1 MSDLGYSPAPPSPP
15 PPPARGSSDIPMWM
29 VGVAVLVALGLAGA
43 LGFAIVSQV
52 RTTGGHEATAP
63 KRSYPATW
71 DRRIAPYA
79 KIAEHERGL
88 RFLHPV
94 AVRFLPPARFEK
106 SVTSD
111 QDKLTRKDH
120 VDLEHFTGLMRA
132 FGLISGN
139 VDLFKAFNDFSGGA
153 ILAYYSFKDKRV
165 TVRGHEVTPAV
176 RSTLVHELTHAL
188 QDQHFHVGAR
198 LKQLQKQ
205 AKDGS
210 TDSASSVL
218 DAIVEGDA
226 ERVQGL
232 YRDSLSTKQR
242 DALDRS
248 QQSEATE
255 ADKRLQQV
263 PKVVIAMQTSPYTL
277 GEGLVQ
283 TVAANG
289 GNAAVDRLLRKS
301 PTHETAL
308 LDPFRVLNGDT
319 GSAHVARPKLLAAE
333 KKFDSGELG
342 VLTWYL
348 MLAQRLPLQQALAAA
363 DGWGGDAYV
372 AYTHAGDTCARMTY
386 AGRSPADTARMDSA
400 LQAWVAAGPGS
411 VASVDRVGNEVR
423 FQSCDPGAAAQ
434 VGTDDSQEAIGLVST
449 RTQIGDAVMRSGAS
463 HTQARCL
470 AGRLVETYTLSQ
482 LNDPTFGANDPTV
495 QGRIQQMAADC
506 R

>member
-1 MSDLGYSPAPPSPP
+1 M
-15 PPPARGSSDIPMWM
+15 
-29 VGVAVLVALGLAGA
+29 
-43 LGFAIVSQV
+43 
-52 RTTGGHEATAP
+52 
-63 KRSYPATW
+63 
-71 DRRIAPYA
+71 
-79 KIAEHERGL
+79 
-88 RFLHPV
+88 HPV

-106 SVTSD
+106 GVTSD
-111 QDKLTRKDH
+111 QDKLTAQDRR
-120 VDLEHFTGLMRA
+120 DLEHFTGLMRA
-132 FGLISGN
+132 FGLISGK

-198 LKQLQKQ
+198 LKELQKQ
-205 AKDGS
+205 AKKGGS
-210 TDSASSVL
+210 DSAASVL

-232 YRDSLSTKQR
+232 YRDSLPPKQR
-242 DALDRS
+242 EALDRS
-248 QQSEATE
+248 QQSESTQ

-283 TVAANG
+283 TVAATG
-289 GNAAVDRLLRKS
+289 GNSAVDKLFRKT

-319 GSAHVARPKLLAAE
+319 DSSHVNPPKLLANE

-372 AYTHAGDTCARMTY
+372 AYTDAGNTCARMTY
-386 AGRSPADTARMDSA
+386 AGRTPADTARMAGA
-400 LQAWVAAGPGS
+400 LQTWVTAGPGS
-411 VASVDRVGNEVR
+411 AASVTRVGDEVH
-423 FQSCDPGAAAQ
+423 FQSCDPGTTAQ
-434 VGTDDSQEAIGLVST
+434 VGSDDSQEAIGLLTV
-449 RTQIGDAVMRSGAS
+449 RTQIGNAVMRSGGS
-463 HTQARCL
+463 GSQARCL
-470 AGRLVETYTLSQ
+470 AGRMVETYTLSQ
-482 LNDPTFGANDPTV
+482 LTDPTFGQNDPT
-495 QGRIQQMAADC
+495 IQADLQQIAAAC

>member
-1 MSDLGYSPAPPSPP
+1 MSDLGYSSTPPSPP
-15 PPPARGSSDIPMWM
+15 PPPGRASSDIPGW
-29 VGVAVLVALGLAGA
+29 VLAVAVIVALALACA
-43 LGFAIVSQV
+43 LGFAILSQV
-52 RTTGGHEATAP
+52 HATDSHQATAP

-79 KIAEHERGL
+79 TIAEHERGL

-111 QDKLTRKDH
+111 QDKLTRQDRL
-120 VDLEHFTGLMRA
+120 DLEHFTGLMRA
-132 FGLISGN
+132 FGLISGK

-165 TVRGHEVTPAV
+165 TVRGHVVTPAV

-198 LKQLQKQ
+198 LKKLQKE
-205 AKDGS
+205 AKKGA
-210 TDSASSVL
+210 TDSAASVL

-232 YRDSLSTKQR
+232 YRDSLPAKQR
-242 DALDRS
+242 EALDRS
-248 QQSEATE
+248 QQSESTR

-277 GEGLVQ
+277 GAGLVQ
-283 TVAANG
+283 TVAAQG
-289 GNAAVDRLLRKS
+289 GNAAVDRLFRRT

-308 LDPFRVLNGDT
+308 LDPFRVLNADT
-319 GSAHVARPKLLAAE
+319 GSAHVAPPTLSAAE

-348 MLAQRLPLQQALAAA
+348 MLAERLPLPQALAAA

-372 AYTHAGDTCARMTY
+372 AFTESGNTCARMTY
-386 AGRSPADTARMDSA
+386 AGRTAADTARMDGA

-411 VASVDRVGNEVR
+411 AASVTRVGNEVR
-423 FQSCDPGAAAQ
+423 FQSCDPGETAQ
-434 VGTDDSQEAIGLVST
+434 VGADDSQEAIGLVAA
-449 RTQIGDAVMRSGAS
+449 RTQIGDEVMRSGAS

-470 AGRLVETYTLSQ
+470 AGRMVETYALSQ
-482 LNDPTFGANDPTV
+482 LTDPTFGQNDPTI
-495 QGRIQQMAADC
+495 QTQLQQMAAFC

>member
-1 MSDLGYSPAPPSPP
+1 
-15 PPPARGSSDIPMWM
+15 
-29 VGVAVLVALGLAGA
+29 VVAVAVIVALALACA

-52 RTTGGHEATAP
+52 RATDSHQAAAP

-79 KIAEHERGL
+79 EIAEHERGL
-88 RFLHPV
+88 SFLHPV

-111 QDKLTRKDH
+111 QDKLTRQDRL
-120 VDLEHFTGLMRA
+120 DIEHFTGLMRA
-132 FGLISGN
+132 FGLISGK

-165 TVRGHEVTPAV
+165 TVRGHDVTPAV

-198 LKQLQKQ
+198 LKTLQQ
-205 AKDGS
+205 EAKKGA
-210 TDSASSVL
+210 TDSEASVL

-232 YRDSLSTKQR
+232 YRESLTAKQR
-242 DALDRS
+242 EALDRS
-248 QQSEATE
+248 QQSESTR
-255 ADKRLQQV
+255 ADKRLQRV
-263 PKVVIAMQTSPYTL
+263 PKVVIAMQSSPYTL
-277 GEGLVQ
+277 GAGLVQ
-283 TVAANG
+283 TVATHG
-289 GNAAVDRLLRKS
+289 GNAAVDRLFRRT

-308 LDPFRVLNGDT
+308 LDPFRVLNADT
-319 GSAHVARPKLLAAE
+319 GSTRVALPTLSAAE

-348 MLAQRLPLQQALAAA
+348 MLAERLPLPQALAAA

-372 AYTHAGDTCARMTY
+372 AFTDAGSTCARMAY
-386 AGRSPADTARMDSA
+386 VGRTAADTARMDGA

-411 VASVDRVGNEVR
+411 AALVSRVGNEVR
-423 FQSCDPGAAAQ
+423 FQSCDPGETAQ
-434 VGTDDSQEAIGLVST
+434 VGADDSQQAIGLVT
-449 RTQIGDAVMRSGAS
+449 ARTQIGDEVMRSGAS

-470 AGRLVETYTLSQ
+470 AGRMVETYALSQ
-482 LNDPTFGANDPTV
+482 LTDPNFGQNDPT
-495 QGRIQQMAADC
+495 IQTQLQEMAAFC